1 MSQFIISTLFKFN
14 MLWCSGDVTTVL
26 VLDGDPGACRG
37 MMGIYVEL
45 PLVVPNRPNAMTLY
59 YGFSYG
65 GDPQL

>member
-1 MSQFIISTLFKFN
+1 

-37 MMGIYVEL
+37 MTGIYVEL
-45 PLVVPNRPNAMTLY
+45 PPVVPNRPNAMTLY
-59 YGFSYG
+59 YGSSYG